1 MRKEVTV
8 PEEIKELLQE
18 YQEGKITRRE
28 FILRAVAITGSL
40 AAANTLLEPFLATPL
55 YAAQVDPKDPT
66 LASEMVQFPGPAST
80 VFGYVSRPIV
90 TSEKEHLSQLSVGC

>member
-55 YAAQVDPKDPT
+55 
-66 LASEMVQFPGPAST
+66 
-80 VFGYVSRPIV
+80 R
-90 TSEKEHLSQLSVGC
+90 